1 MIIYLLLFS
10 HSTVYDSM
18 QPHALQYTRLP
29 CPPSPGAC
37 SNSCPLSWWCHPTIS
52 SFVIPFF
59 SCFQSYPASGSFPV
73 IQFFTSGGQSIGAS
87 ASASV
92 PPMNI
97 HNWFPSGLFGL
108 IFSNSSYSQESSPIP
123 QFKSFNSSI
132 LSLLC
137 LCICLY
143 CFSPDQS
150 KISCFFSY
158 LGRHLRFLSVC
169 QYSFHLLYLS
179 SFLSSFLC
187 LSAFWDV
194 SLHCSEG
201 PVCLG
206 RSFLSSAASPLTFSK
221 IRMCIWGIPWVPGE
235 GERGKESL

>member
-1 MIIYLLLFS
+1 MLLILRSFLVVQLLSCAWLFGTPWTATGQAS
-10 HSTVYDSM
+10 NCSS
-18 QPHALQYTRLP
+18 L
-29 CPPSPGAC
+29 SPGAC

-73 IQFFTSGGQSIGAS
+73 SQFFTSGGQSIGAS

-123 QFKSFNSSI
+123 QFKSFNSLI

-158 LGRHLRFLSVC
+158 LGRHF
-169 QYSFHLLYLS
+169 
-179 SFLSSFLC
+179 
-187 LSAFWDV
+187 
-194 SLHCSEG
+194 
-201 PVCLG
+201 
-206 RSFLSSAASPLTFSK
+206 
-221 IRMCIWGIPWVPGE
+221 
-235 GERGKESL
+235 